1 MTHHRQL
8 PGRIEALRLVLRSG
22 IDNAPAHL
30 LRIAGIGHDKRPRP
44 AVPVLGVVRITQ
56 GPSGLSLVDE
66 AALPF

>member
-8 PGRIEALRLVLRSG
+8 PGRIEALRLVLHSG

-44 AVPVLGVVRITQ
+44 AARAIPGIAFTR
-56 GPSGLSLVDE
+56 GASGLSQADK

>member
-8 PGRIEALRLVLRSG
+8 PGRIEALRLVLHSG
-22 IDNAPAHL
+22 IDNSHL

-44 AVPVLGVVRITQ
+44 ATHAIPGITFTR
-56 GPSGLSLVDE
+56 GASGLSLADE